1 MALFA
6 LVAGTVGN
14 KLLKAKKTEESENE
28 LVDTNAGNNLVQE
41 ILEVETS
48 EDVDN
53 VFSKIE
59 LGKPS

>member
-1 MALFA
+1 M
-6 LVAGTVGN
+6 AGTVGN
-14 KLLKAKKTEESENE
+14 KLLKAKKTEEPENE

-41 ILEVETS
+41 ILKVETS

-53 VFSKIE
+53 VFSKIQ

>member
-1 MALFA
+1 M
-6 LVAGTVGN
+6 AGTVGN

>member
-1 MALFA
+1 MAE
-6 LVAGTVGN
+6 TVGN
-14 KLLKAKKTEESENE
+14 KLLKAKKAEESENE
-28 LVDTNAGNNLVQE
+28 LVDMNAGNNLAQE

-53 VFSKIE
+53 VISKIK